1 MSTHYREAV
10 LLCTYLEVNTN
21 TTPAS
26 YLGGVVLCEEQPA
39 TEDDRNRLKL
49 AEYLEMSGQ

>member
-10 LLCTYLEVNTN
+10 LLLTYLEVNTN

-26 YLGGVVLCEEQPA
+26 HLGGVVLCEEQPA
-39 TEDDRNRLKL
+39 TEDHRNRLKL